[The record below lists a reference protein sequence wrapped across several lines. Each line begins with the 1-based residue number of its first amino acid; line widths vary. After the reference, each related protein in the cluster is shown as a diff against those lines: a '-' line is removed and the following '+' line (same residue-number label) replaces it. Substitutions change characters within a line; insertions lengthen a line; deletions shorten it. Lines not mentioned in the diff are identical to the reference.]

1 MIYRLT
7 QSLNYWRQNRM
18 QLYHAGVE
26 TIQLPDIH
34 YGRKNAD
41 FGQGFY
47 LTGDVDFAHRWA
59 RARDG
64 KLPIVNHYELDE
76 RGLKVHR
83 FTRDEAWFD
92 YIFANR
98 KGREDTL
105 DADVVIGPIANDIIY
120 DTFGIITSGFL
131 SEEEAMKLLLIGPEY
146 YQIVIKT
153 QKAVQQLTWLDAVTI
168 TAAELEGYQAQLAA
182 EEAAYQ
188 KLFAQALDKD

>member
-1 MIYRLT
+1 
-7 QSLNYWRQNRM
+7 M

-153 QKAVQQLTWLDAVTI
+153 QKAVQQLTWLDAVSI

-182 EEAAYQ
+182 EEEAYQ
-188 KLFAQALDKD
+188 KRFTQILEED